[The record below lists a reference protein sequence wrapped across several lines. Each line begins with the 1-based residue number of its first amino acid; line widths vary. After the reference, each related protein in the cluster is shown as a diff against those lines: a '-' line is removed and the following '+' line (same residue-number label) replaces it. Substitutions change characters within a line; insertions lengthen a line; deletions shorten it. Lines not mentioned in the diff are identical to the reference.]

1 MKKEKSNDQNE
12 ELKTML
18 EELTIEEKQI
28 IYGQIISLLQKQE
41 LKTSPPPLIEKIK

>member
-18 EELTIEEKQI
+18 EKLTIEEKKI
-28 IYGQIISLLQKQE
+28 IFDRIKSLLRKREPAASQIQ
-41 LKTSPPPLIEKIK
+41 